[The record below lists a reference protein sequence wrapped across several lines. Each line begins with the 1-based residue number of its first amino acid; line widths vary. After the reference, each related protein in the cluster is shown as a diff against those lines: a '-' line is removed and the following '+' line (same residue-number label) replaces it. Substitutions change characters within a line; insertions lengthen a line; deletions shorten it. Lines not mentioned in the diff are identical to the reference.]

1 MNEPDKT
8 PEDASRTAQSSFAW
22 LAAQVL
28 GIVFLLVLALWCGR
42 QGSYFVYQG
51 F

>member
-1 MNEPDKT
+1 MSEPEKT
-8 PEDASRTAQSSFAW
+8 PEDASQPAQSSLTWIA
-22 LAAQVL
+22 LQVL
-28 GIVFLLVLALWCGR
+28 GIVVLLVLALWCGR